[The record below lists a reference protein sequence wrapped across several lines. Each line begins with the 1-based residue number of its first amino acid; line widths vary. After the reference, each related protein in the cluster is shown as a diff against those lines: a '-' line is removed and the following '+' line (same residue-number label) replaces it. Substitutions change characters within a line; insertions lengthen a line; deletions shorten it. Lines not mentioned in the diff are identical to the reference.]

1 MTKENNKVDINKHE
15 MDIDTLKK
23 QNVND
28 LLSLK
33 ELYNRIE
40 ELGEKITQIKYID
53 STLANKLKKEYEKL
67 KRIILDENVSVTLSN
82 EIETVNTKLTNE
94 IETVN
99 TKLTNDIETVNEKLS
114 NDIETVNSQLV
125 TINSQL
131 TNNIET
137 INSQLET
144 IEKQTKVFVNIK
156 NFEKYK
162 VEDDWSNA
170 IDKAVD
176 YINTTECFELYFPP
190 GTYKV
195 TRPIKAI
202 NRIGC
207 ISGNSKLDTI
217 IEYTPVS
224 DSTLLRVS
232 VNSNLITYFSIK
244 DITFKCTS
252 KSYKVN
258 GVVCSK
264 GEISQNLWG
273 TGISIKRCRVLGFTG
288 VGIKIYAP
296 FMSKIDSVYISGAG
310 YKSSED
316 ILTGMKSVG
325 IELTG
330 SEGDL
335 NTFGNVNSICNSM
348 IAECCYGL
356 KIVSVGNINV
366 DNTTFEPNFINVYA
380 YRTNKNGF
388 CDNINFNNCW
398 FENYKNDGHSK
409 YGAFCIYEFDEN
421 KGDIK
426 EGQTSFNRAGIYNN
440 MSRIHSSCS
449 DNSLRVTHRP
459 GGGFLNGSLIGN
471 IENEN
476 ENIPIL
482 VYSSDFGTPI
492 SIGTKKSSI
501 HAHTTFNRGIT
512 HCYSNKNQSWLSSRE
527 QHLLYSKDITA
538 PTSETIESIVC
549 AIPEIFNTPEILEV
563 KANIA
568 IKTKGNNIMITK
580 SECIINN
587 LNNIVDDTN
596 KTTVINNPWGDLKE
610 IEEGFT
616 GSKLSFD
623 KSTKT
628 ITVSVKSSTTY
639 GIKVNLELK
648 ASYINSEIK

>member
-1 MTKENNKVDINKHE
+1 
-15 MDIDTLKK
+15 MDSIRIKRGVKAQLPSELPLGELAFCTDTR
-23 QNVND
+23 
-28 LLSLK
+28 
-33 ELYNRIE
+33 ELYVGMGEGTKPRPVTNTEITEHLAEWKGKYQEVSDQFQTKYEGLE
-40 ELGEKITQIKYID
+40 E
-53 STLANKLKKEYEKL
+53 EYATRLTE
-67 KRIILDENVSVTLSN
+67 VS
-82 EIETVNTKLTNE
+82 
-94 IETVN
+94 
-99 TKLTNDIETVNEKLS
+99 
-114 NDIETVNSQLV
+114 SQLD
-125 TINSQL
+125 
-131 TNNIET
+131 
-137 INSQLET
+137 T
-144 IEKQTKVFVNIK
+144 IEKQTKVFVNIN

-162 VEDDWSNA
+162 VGDDWSDA

-207 ISGNSKLDTI
+207 ICGNSKLDTI
-217 IEYTPVS
+217 IEYTPAS
-224 DSTLLRVS
+224 DSTLLSIS
-232 VNSNLITYFSIK
+232 VNSNLATYFSIK

-273 TGISIKRCRVLGFTG
+273 ASISMERCRVLGFTG

-296 FMSKIDSVYISGAG
+296 FMSILDTVYVSGSG
-310 YKSSED
+310 YTANGD
-316 ILTGMKSVG
+316 IPTGIKSVG
-325 IELTG
+325 IEMTG
-330 SEGDL
+330 GEGDL
-335 NTFGNVNSICNSM
+335 NTFGNVNSIRNSM

-366 DNTTFEPNFINVYA
+366 ENTTFEPNFINVYA
-380 YRTNKNGF
+380 YRTNTNGF

-398 FENYKNDGHSK
+398 FENYNNNGHSK

-421 KGDIK
+421 TGDIK
-426 EGQTSFNRAGIYNN
+426 EGQTSFNKAGIYNN
-440 MSRIHSSCS
+440 MSKVHSSCS

-459 GGGFLNGSLIGN
+459 GGGFLNGSLIGS
-471 IENEN
+471 IENEE

-492 SIGTKKSSI
+492 SIGTKNSHI

-512 HCYSNKNQSWLSSRE
+512 HCYSNRNQSWLSSRE
-527 QHLLYSKDITA
+527 QHLLYSKDISTPVSEA
-538 PTSETIESIVC
+538 IETIEC
-549 AIPEIFNTPEILEV
+549 TIPEIFNTPEILEV
-563 KANIA
+563 NANIT
-568 IKTKGNNIMITK
+568 IKTSGNNIMITK

-587 LNNIVDDTN
+587 LKNIVDGTN
-596 KTTVINNPWGDLKE
+596 KTTVINNPWGDLRE
-610 IEEGFT
+610 IETGFT

-623 KSTKT
+623 RSSKT
-628 ITVSVKSSTTY
+628 ITVSVKSSGTY